1 MLWGGPAI
9 SEAGRQELHP
19 HPLIRRDKSRG
30 RLSQPVF
37 RVSTA
42 ASQGRGRCSEHTNKG
57 RRRDT
62 APRARDTET
71 CKEARCPL

>member
-30 RLSQPVF
+30 RLLTVF

-57 RRRDT
+57 PEGVT